1 MVMNLNGAL
10 ERRIFYQAKGLRLG
24 INPIGLANEGH
35 VTGLFGFGAPSDF
48 IDIRHAEPGYLN
60 LFNVPD
66 LEVAMQRRSGLIIT
80 VGLQLYLTL
89 FA

>member
-1 MVMNLNGAL
+1 MVRWSAASF
-10 ERRIFYQAKGLRLG
+10 IRLKASG
-24 INPIGLANEGH
+24 WVYNPIGLANEGH
-35 VTGLFGFGAPSDF
+35 VTGLFGFGAPCDF